1 MKQIILGISMLL
13 IASIG
18 YSQTSENKQSQP
30 SKDQQE
36 LLDLSKAKWTWMSEK
51 KVDTLKKLFDEQAMF
66 VHMGGSWGKQRELD
80 VIKSGMIWYKKAE
93 VYTSSV
99 NIFQNAAILLNEIDL
114 VAVVG
119 QNEVVNPFMVTE
131 VYIKTAEGWKLGALT
146 FSKLTRPV
154 KISGGDNVPK
164 N

>member
-1 MKQIILGISMLL
+1 MKQIILGISMML

-93 VYTSSV
+93 IYTSSV

-131 VYIKTAEGWKLGALT
+131 VYIKTAEGWKLGSLT
-146 FSKLTRPV
+146 FSKLNRPV